1 MHNHRKW
8 RDKPMNAYKKYYIWL
23 GFIILASIFLV
34 SCKPS
39 GPVCEEDLQTL
50 SNGAQLKQ
58 FEDCSLEII
67 ADGRTTLALA
77 SGALPTTRR
86 FKETYIPRMF
96 GTWDIERSNE
106 EEFILQ
112 RTDESIH
119 QDDDVLVLGYGSAD
133 GTLQGEL
140 SVSAEGA
147 RRTRLTFA
155 ITGGAVDSLAL
166 PVRCDAD
173 GSFYGFGEQYN
184 KTDQRGE
191 AFSLFIQERIMGVL
205 SGDTRAT
212 YFPMPY
218 YLDARGFGILVETDY
233 RVDVD
238 LCKSDANVAW
248 IEVISGEPM
257 ELLVFHGP
265 TPLDVIDQLGD
276 TVGRPAAPP
285 DWAYGL
291 WVCSQGGQQ
300 DVLDEVAALEAAQI
314 PVSTFWVQ
322 DWTGFRQNIGDG
334 FGVQYRW
341 EHDPDFYPDLA
352 GMISD
357 LHGRGY
363 KVLGYVNPFVDAGL
377 LNHFPQMD
385 SEGLLIKHPEFD
397 ESYVFGAPCGQASHP
412 DLSNP
417 AARAYVKAAF
427 AAAVTDLGLDGWMAD
442 FGEWLPFDARL
453 MDGSDPL
460 AAHNHYP
467 VEWQRLTR
475 EVMDELRPDGD
486 WVMFARSGWTGVQ
499 GVAQI
504 HWTGDHRTSW
514 DELDGLPSVV
524 PAMLNLGLS
533 GQPYVTHDIAG
544 FSSLFSDPS
553 TKELF
558 LRWTELG
565 AFTPVMRTHEGN
577 QQLTNWSWEKDAE
590 TTAHFRRFARIHDA
604 LGPEL
609 MVLSEQAQQRS
620 VPMVRHLMLQYPED
634 VEARTIDD
642 QYLLGADLLVAPVVE
657 AGAISRSVYLPAGI
671 WYHLWSGVPYQG
683 GQRITVDAPIGS
695 PPVFARNADR
705 SDLRLI
711 E

>member
-1 MHNHRKW
+1 MMHILSRNKLL
-8 RDKPMNAYKKYYIWL
+8 L
-23 GFIILASIFLV
+23 GTLLLLGSMA
-34 SCKPS
+34 CGDS
-39 GPVCEEDLQTL
+39 GGGGDDLRTL
-50 SNGAQLKQ
+50 SNGALLTPL
-58 FEDCSLEII
+58 EDGALEIMV
-67 ADGRTTLALA
+67 DGRATLALA
-77 SGALPTTRR
+77 SGALPTARR
-86 FKETYIPRMF
+86 FSETYTPGIF
-96 GTWDIERSNE
+96 GVWDIERSNE
-106 EEFILQ
+106 EKFMLH
-112 RTDESIH
+112 RTDESIRRV
-119 QDDDVLVLGYGSAD
+119 DDALVLGYSSAD

-140 SVSAEGA
+140 RVSAEDA

-155 ITGGAVDSLAL
+155 VTGGVVDSLAL

-184 KTDQRGE
+184 STDQRGE
-191 AFSLFIQERIMGVL
+191 AFSLLVKERIMGL
-205 SGDTRAT
+205 LAGDTHAT

-218 YLDARGFGILVETDY
+218 YLDARGFGALVETDY

-238 LCKSDANVAW
+238 LCKGDAEVAW
-248 IEVISGEPM
+248 IEVMGGEPV

-265 TPLDVIDQLGD
+265 TPLDVVEQLGA

-291 WVCSQGGQQ
+291 WICSQGGQQ

-322 DWTGFRQNIGDG
+322 DWTGFRPNLGGG

-341 EHDPDFYPDLA
+341 QHDPEHYPDLA

-377 LNHFPQMD
+377 PNHFPQMD
-385 SEGLLIKHPEFD
+385 SEGLLIKHPERD
-397 ESYVFGAPCGQASHP
+397 ESYVFDAPCGEASHP

-417 AARAYVKAAF
+417 AARAHVKAAF

-453 MDGSDPL
+453 QDGSDPV

-499 GVAQI
+499 AVAQI
-504 HWTGDHRTSW
+504 HWVGDQWANW
-514 DELDGLPSVV
+514 DEQDGLPTVV

-544 FSSLFSDPS
+544 FFAGPS

-577 QQLTNWSWEKDAE
+577 LQLDNWSWEKDAE

-604 LGPEL
+604 LGPDL
-609 MVLSEQAQQRS
+609 KALSEQAQQRS

-634 VEARTIDD
+634 EEARRIDD

-657 AGAISRSVYLPAGI
+657 EGATSRSVYLPVGT
-671 WYHLWSGVPYQG
+671 WYHLWSGEPYQG

-695 PPVFARNADR
+695 PPVFARDADR
-705 SDLRLI
+705 ADLRLI